1 MFSDRSVR
9 RKAQNV
15 EYRERPAAWA
25 SVLFTV
31 KYICGDAAA
40 NSPARNKKL
49 NSGSRR
55 ASNKQHV
62 WSILGDI
69 EPGANFCA
77 ALARPHGVYRIS
89 LFAEASII
97 NSGAS
102 WISRRS
108 PQFPLLIREILC
120 INETRTTRLM
130 WEREREPPG
139 PSNWATSASPMQMTC
154 FPANKTIC
162 RPGGCS
168 QK

>member
-9 RKAQNV
+9 RKAQNG
-15 EYRERPAAWA
+15 EYIERPAAWA

-31 KYICGDAAA
+31 KYICGGAAA

-77 ALARPHGVYRIS
+77 VLARPHGEYRIS

-120 INETRTTRLM
+120 INETRTTRL
-130 WEREREPPG
+130 WERERESCPVPAIGRRPPR
-139 PSNWATSASPMQMTC
+139 QC
-154 FPANKTIC
+154 K
-162 RPGGCS
+162 
-168 QK
+168 